1 VRESWTADV
10 PTGGSNLVGV
20 ILALGFAVAFVVL
33 RDALTG
39 AAPKL
44 VRFALRGRIVGFTFR
59 RFLVGSVHAVRF
71 AVALQVRIDASAI
84 FAPEQI
90 IGAFDPVTGVGLVAG
105 ICTVHNTVTLFI
117 FVDAFSGFA
126 SKLST
131 CTGSSGLASNSRK
144 FA

>member
-20 ILALGFAVAFVVL
+20 ILALGFAVTFEVL

-90 IGAFDPVTGVGLVAG
+90 IGTFDPVTGVGLVAG

-131 CTGSSGLASNSRK
+131 VSPGRK
-144 FA
+144 LLL